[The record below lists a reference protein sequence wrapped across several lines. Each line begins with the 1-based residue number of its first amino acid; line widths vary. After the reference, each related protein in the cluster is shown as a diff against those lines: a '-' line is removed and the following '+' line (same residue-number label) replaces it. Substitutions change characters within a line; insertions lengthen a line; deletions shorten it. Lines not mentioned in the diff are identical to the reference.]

1 MYQCFTDVNSS
12 LFYVSSFIICV
23 LFLPPGECVISP
35 PSECFSPQVSV
46 FLPRWV
52 CYLSTGWACYFSPG
66 WVCYFSPSECLSPP
80 GECVI
85 SSLGEC
91 VISPL
96 VSVLFLSWVSVLFLS
111 GWVCLTIFCFT
122 DPHRHTENE
131 PINSNISTIACA
143 ESKFLI
149 QWEIIQGCP
158 LPEAL
163 CVHILTVYMPWSTL
177 YDDSSLRFLIWL
189 SETSLK
195 LSVLLQA
202 SWINSCMICVLV

>member
-1 MYQCFTDVNSS
+1 MFLPL
-12 LFYVSSFIICV
+12 LFVCYFSPRVSV
-23 LFLPPGECVISP
+23 LFLPR
-35 PSECFSPQVSV
+35 VSV

-66 WVCYFSPSECLSPP
+66 WVCYLSPRWVCYFSPSECLSPP

-96 VSVLFLSWVSVLFLS
+96 VSVLFLSRVSVLFLS

-195 LSVLLQA
+195 LSFLLQA